1 MTREELILMLERLK
15 LLAQQITSELNELK
29 RKAGKV

>member
-1 MTREELILMLERLK
+1 MTREELILMLERLG
-15 LLAQQITSELNELK
+15 LLARQIAAEISELK

>member
-15 LLAQQITSELNELK
+15 LLSQQITSELNELK
-29 RKAGKV
+29 RKVSEL

>member
-15 LLAQQITSELNELK
+15 LLTQQIAAEISELKKKME
-29 RKAGKV
+29 GV

>member
-15 LLAQQITSELNELK
+15 LLDQQITAEISELK
-29 RKAGKV
+29 RKVSEL

>member
-1 MTREELILMLERLK
+1 MSKEELILMLERLK
-15 LLAQQITSELNELK
+15 LLAQQITAEIGELK